1 LSDNGKYNNRFFTI
15 LKRLAWTVFFIV
27 LGLESVNF
35 VFREK
40 ERLYTN
46 YLPFELKDSLATDF
60 TQAGPDTLLAGKIIL
75 QMDSIPLFWQ
85 SSDINTDEED
95 PDNGAVVM
103 YNNDREL
110 EIYIDSDGKHRDRG
124 GNWMAMLFDETI
136 DDYLQD
142 RNRVQLTVKDPETR
156 EISAVTIDLQRKR
169 NNTELYMAGGLILI
183 LIFTFFNSYLLIRY
197 SDNHENILIVYFLIF
212 LVSPSLKYLP
222 VPVISDIWSDLIS
235 PFWGIL
241 FYHFINVKLNTNQPI
256 RKLYIQS
263 ALIYVSVSILSVL
276 LHIGEFLEIVLY
288 IWPIFWALKAILM
301 LRKEYHNSQ
310 KIEYRRLLSAFK
322 GLSISGI
329 GIAIVL
335 GGSLLLVTVLPGIHL
350 LIKSAVLSK
359 ILGASLGISV
369 VIGVLVIFVGVL
381 WFFGSFTWSLL
392 TGTALDVK
400 IRSTLI
406 YTIVGILFVTV
417 FGLIDYS
424 LGELLQYLF
433 GKFVGSEFI
442 AGIPGT
448 IVLIS
453 LFVPIRNRVER
464 IVDNKLNTSEL
475 DFLER
480 ADTFT
485 KNLTEE
491 GVVEGFEEYICD
503 NLVKKLPIDKVALI
517 SYDSKIDGYRFNE
530 IRGSDVEEN
539 SVVEDSRRALNG
551 TLVHNVHESVSDNP
565 RDISSFPLII
575 PIIYEDEHKWF
586 LALGKKKD
594 RTIYNKNDLN
604 AFEKLVDKIKLSLKF
619 ILVYEDIVNG
629 KYEQIIREKDATIRD
644 LQEKIRLQNNKT
656 NP

>member
-1 LSDNGKYNNRFFTI
+1 MSDNGKYNNRFFTI
-15 LKRLAWTVFFIV
+15 LKRLAWAVFFIV

-46 YLPFELKDSLATDF
+46 CLPFELKDSLATDF

-110 EIYIDSDGKHRDRG
+110 EISIDSDGKHRDRS

-142 RNRVQLTVKDPETR
+142 RNRVKLTVKDPETR

-222 VPVISDIWSDLIS
+222 VPVISDIWSNLIS

-369 VIGVLVIFVGVL
+369 VIGVLVIFVCVL

-406 YTIVGILFVTV
+406 YTIVGVLFVTV

-485 KNLTEE
+485 KNLTGE
-491 GVVEGFEEYICD
+491 GVVEGFEEYICG

-594 RTIYNKNDLN
+594 GTIYNKNDLN
-604 AFEKLVDKIKLSLKF
+604 AFEKIVDKIKLSLKF

>member
-1 LSDNGKYNNRFFTI
+1 
-15 LKRLAWTVFFIV
+15 
-27 LGLESVNF
+27 
-35 VFREK
+35 
-40 ERLYTN
+40 
-46 YLPFELKDSLATDF
+46 
-60 TQAGPDTLLAGKIIL
+60 
-75 QMDSIPLFWQ
+75 M
-85 SSDINTDEED
+85 
-95 PDNGAVVM
+95 
-103 YNNDREL
+103 
-110 EIYIDSDGKHRDRG
+110 
-124 GNWMAMLFDETI
+124 
-136 DDYLQD
+136 
-142 RNRVQLTVKDPETR
+142 
-156 EISAVTIDLQRKR
+156 
-169 NNTELYMAGGLILI
+169 
-183 LIFTFFNSYLLIRY
+183 
-197 SDNHENILIVYFLIF
+197 
-212 LVSPSLKYLP
+212 
-222 VPVISDIWSDLIS
+222 
-235 PFWGIL
+235 
-241 FYHFINVKLNTNQPI
+241 
-256 RKLYIQS
+256 
-263 ALIYVSVSILSVL
+263 
-276 LHIGEFLEIVLY
+276 
-288 IWPIFWALKAILM
+288 
-301 LRKEYHNSQ
+301 
-310 KIEYRRLLSAFK
+310 
-322 GLSISGI
+322 
-329 GIAIVL
+329 
-335 GGSLLLVTVLPGIHL
+335 
-350 LIKSAVLSK
+350 
-359 ILGASLGISV
+359 
-369 VIGVLVIFVGVL
+369 
-381 WFFGSFTWSLL
+381 
-392 TGTALDVK
+392 
-400 IRSTLI
+400 
-406 YTIVGILFVTV
+406 
-417 FGLIDYS
+417 
-424 LGELLQYLF
+424 
-433 GKFVGSEFI
+433 
-442 AGIPGT
+442 
-448 IVLIS
+448 IS